1 MRTYIVWGKK
11 PGDTFI
17 EWNSTVY
24 IVGMLTIAECCW
36 WSTIWSHTWMVL
48 SRTGS
53 VELVNSLGVRF
64 QMLILLVWFLILW
77 DFTKEFIRYNYWFDK
92 CKKKNPVF
100 YCHSSL
106 YSGFDSDGLINQKVK
121 DLVKLKFILHGMND
135 FVKLICVTNWRVNS
149 CFDFEFYLNASEN
162 QVGFKHIKKRSRHV
176 IYWFIRKV
184 EG

>member
-92 CKKKNPVF
+92 CKKKKPSVLLSFISVF
-100 YCHSSL
+100 WFWFWWTYKSESQRSCQIEIHFTWHEWLCKIDLCH
-106 YSGFDSDGLINQKVK
+106 
-121 DLVKLKFILHGMND
+121 KLKG
-135 FVKLICVTNWRVNS
+135 
-149 CFDFEFYLNASEN
+149 
-162 QVGFKHIKKRSRHV
+162 
-176 IYWFIRKV
+176 
-184 EG
+184 